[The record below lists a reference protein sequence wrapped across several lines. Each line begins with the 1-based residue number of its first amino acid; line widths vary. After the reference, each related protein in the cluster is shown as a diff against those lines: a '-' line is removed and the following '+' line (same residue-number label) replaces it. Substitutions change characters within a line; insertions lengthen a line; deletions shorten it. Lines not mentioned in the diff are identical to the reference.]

1 MTNIKDAG
9 GLIDLGIVDYISYV
23 GSLSFSEANSTAK
36 MMEMELGRVYLIRDQ
51 LYNQMENHLNDPVK
65 HDELSR
71 EFVQTY
77 IAEQK
82 IKDRIELAKKY
93 VQLKG
98 VQ

>member
-1 MTNIKDAG
+1 MNISNVG
-9 GLIDLGIVDYISYV
+9 GLIDLGIVDYIAYV
-23 GSLSFSEANSTAK
+23 GSLSFSQANSTAK
-36 MMEMELGRVYLIRDQ
+36 MLEMELGRIAIIRDQ
-51 LYNQMENHLNDPVK
+51 IYKGMETSINDPVK

-93 VQLKG
+93 VQIKG